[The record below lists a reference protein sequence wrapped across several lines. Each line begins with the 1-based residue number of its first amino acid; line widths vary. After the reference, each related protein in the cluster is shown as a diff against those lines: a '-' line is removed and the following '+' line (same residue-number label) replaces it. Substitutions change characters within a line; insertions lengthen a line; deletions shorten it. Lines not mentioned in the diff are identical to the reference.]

1 MSLYVFLFVYK
12 EIKGIVTVLYLFIL
26 TYKKYSS
33 IIDLLNL
40 KVVEVFHPRFPTVNL
55 RNQFVFL
62 TCMKLQI
69 VVFYYYRYIIF
80 LCIVQE
86 HDCRQLPWV
95 EDIGHVLKVLRK
107 AKWNY
112 AKMRKIN

>member
-55 RNQFVFL
+55 RNHFRDFSLIFAQF
-62 TCMKLQI
+62 
-69 VVFYYYRYIIF
+69 
-80 LCIVQE
+80 
-86 HDCRQLPWV
+86 
-95 EDIGHVLKVLRK
+95 
-107 AKWNY
+107 Y
-112 AKMRKIN
+112 AKMFTLCCLKGILQHN